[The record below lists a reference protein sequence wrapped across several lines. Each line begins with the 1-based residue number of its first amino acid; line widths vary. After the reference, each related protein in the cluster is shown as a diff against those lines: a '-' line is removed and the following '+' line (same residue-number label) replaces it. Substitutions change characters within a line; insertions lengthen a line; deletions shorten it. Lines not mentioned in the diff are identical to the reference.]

1 MCFYTNS
8 EITIFFFYIE
18 KLICFLFDFKYSQ
31 LLVKK
36 YLNYVQLLF
45 KEKKKK
51 KGKLFYQHR
60 AWFFLFFKKKKKFEF
75 KTKL

>member
-51 KGKLFYQHR
+51 KKENYYTNIEHGFFYS
-60 AWFFLFFKKKKKFEF
+60 LKKKKIEF

>member
-51 KGKLFYQHR
+51 KENYSTNIEHGFFYS
-60 AWFFLFFKKKKKFEF
+60 LKKKKI
-75 KTKL
+75 